1 MRYYIDENF
10 TVGKLRNGEIFD
22 AFNNIHEVDDKDVD
36 SLTVQTF
43 FNKEVCIISYID
55 SLLYDIEHV
64 NRSKWNN
71 GNPIEVLIKG
81 FCKYVESDKCPVIE
95 GFDWYIAL
103 VSSLN
108 YMIQISDDFCVAAS
122 DGVKDVKEAYFEDEE
137 TSWVVCDFD
146 MLYST
151 LVRVSSFLFLLP
163 ESGKVWDILYTA
175 KILNAISKLYIFNYT
190 HKGVDMFPM
199 YQILRNL
206 NIVLKNESVVKRLRQ
221 KKVKNAIA
229 GIETSAYV
237 YLKMLWEPIKKVY
250 GVDLGQLYDIGEL
263 GECWGNKKELESRML
278 PVAMKGVNSAVWFG
292 IDSDIRKLCRCSDE
306 DEE

>member
-1 MRYYIDENF
+1 MRYYIDEKF
-10 TVGKLRNGEIFD
+10 TVGKLRSGEIFNV
-22 AFNNIHEVDDKDVD
+22 FNNIHEVNDKDVD

-43 FNKEVCIISYID
+43 FNKEVCIMSYID
-55 SLLYDIEHV
+55 SLLYDVEHV

-71 GNPIEVLIKG
+71 GNPIEVLIRG
-81 FCKYVESDKCPVIE
+81 LCKYIESDKCPVIE

-103 VSSLN
+103 ASSLN
-108 YMIQISDDFCVAAS
+108 YMIQISDDFCVVMSS
-122 DGVKDVKEAYFEDEE
+122 DVKDVKEAYLEDEE
-137 TSWVVCDFD
+137 TNWVICDFD
-146 MLYST
+146 MLYNT
-151 LVRVSSFLFLLP
+151 LIRISSFLFLLP
-163 ESGKVWDILYTA
+163 ESGKVWDILYTV

-190 HKGVDMFPM
+190 RKGIDMFPM
-199 YQILRNL
+199 YQILRKL
-206 NIVLKNESVVKRLRQ
+206 NIVLKDENVVKRLRQ
-221 KKVKNAIA
+221 KKVKNDTV
-229 GIETSAYV
+229 GVETSAYV